1 MDGLAFRANERHT
14 PLSMRVHDEPQL
26 EAPEVER
33 LAHMRVLVVRYRAAA
48 RRALRLARH
57 YRAEEGSAGGSRE
70 AACVAQARAWRRV
83 VRDLRGSGSGDTMA
97 ENAGPGLARTHL
109 VGRSDGGRKTG

>member
-1 MDGLAFRANERHT
+1 
-14 PLSMRVHDEPQL
+14 MRVPDDAQL

-33 LAHMRVLVVRYRAAA
+33 VAHTRATIVRYRMAA

-57 YRAEEGSAGGSRE
+57 YRAEEGLAGGSRE

-83 VRDLRGSGSGDTMA
+83 VRDLRASASAASIA
-97 ENAGPGLARTHL
+97 ENTGPGLARAHL
-109 VGRSDGGRKTG
+109 VGRPDAGRKTG